1 MAVINDSGGA
11 GVQDAG
17 FDAIRSTLD
26 QGATFARMRGTPYYE
41 DAVYE
46 RFSEGE
52 YRRRYERTRA
62 KMDRMGLDGL
72 IVCGGPNHWSYGS
85 GLFWLTNHR
94 EWHALTL
101 YLLVPREG
109 DPTLLYG
116 MGGTHIEAI
125 RRAVAVKDVRP
136 AGRGQFAQILVER
149 IRELQL
155 EEGRLGITVIDP
167 RYGDYLPVNQ
177 YRTLTEALPA
187 ARMEFVGDFFH
198 EFLVMKSA
206 EELERVRRA
215 GDLCAAAT
223 LAMVEAARPGVPEYA
238 LKAAAAHAILAGG
251 GEIDFLII
259 GSTPMDR
266 PRMVFGSPRPSAR
279 RLQRGDLVLNE
290 LAAGYEGYTAQVG
303 VPICV
308 GAPTDQV
315 RRMFDEVVLPGFNLL
330 AAELRPGNSFEGLR
344 EKAQFFRQKGYQS
357 RPTILHGLDLVSHA
371 PDVSVE
377 AVHADPE
384 DKVMKPGMTLMLEP
398 NPITPDGLLG
408 LFFGHT
414 FIITDSGNE
423 RLGTQVPLD
432 LMVAEA

>member
-1 MAVINDSGGA
+1 MTDGNFES
-11 GVQDAG
+11 
-17 FDAIRSTLD
+17 IRSMLD
-26 QGATFARMRGTPYYE
+26 QSAAFARMRGTPYYE
-41 DAVYE
+41 DAVYD
-46 RFSEGE
+46 RFSEDE

-62 KMDRMGLDGL
+62 KMGRMGLDAL
-72 IVCGGPNHWSYGS
+72 VVCGGPNHWSYGG

-101 YLLVPREG
+101 YLLVPRDGE
-109 DPTLLYG
+109 PTLVYG
-116 MGGTHIEAI
+116 MGGTHIEAT
-125 RRAVAVKDVRP
+125 RRAVAVQDVRP

-149 IRELQL
+149 IRELKL
-155 EEGRLGITVIDP
+155 EQGRVGITVIDP

-177 YRTLTEALPA
+177 YRTLTEALPG
-187 ARMEFVGDFFH
+187 ARIVFVGDFFH
-198 EFLVMKSA
+198 EFLVVKSPA
-206 EELERVRRA
+206 ELERVRRA
-215 GDLCAAAT
+215 GDLCAAAI

-238 LKAAAAHAILAGG
+238 LKAAAANAILQGG

-266 PRMVFGSPRPSAR
+266 PRMVFGNPRPSAR
-279 RLQRGDLVLNE
+279 RLQRGDLILNE

-303 VPICV
+303 IPICV
-308 GAPTDQV
+308 GAPIGQV

-330 AAELRPGNSFEGLR
+330 AAELHPGNSFDALR
-344 EKAQFFRQKGYQS
+344 GKAQFFRQHGYQS
-357 RPTILHGLDLVSHA
+357 RPTILHSLDLVSHA

-377 AVHADPE
+377 AIHADPE
-384 DKVMKPGMTLMLEP
+384 DRIMKPGMTLMLEP

-423 RLGTQVPLD
+423 RLGGQLPLD
-432 LMVAEA
+432 LLVAGA

>member
-1 MAVINDSGGA
+1 MSTGE
-11 GVQDAG
+11 
-17 FDAIRSTLD
+17 FERIRGMLD
-26 QGATFARMRGTPYYE
+26 QSAAFVRMRGTPYYE

-46 RFSEGE
+46 RFSADE
-52 YRRRYERTRA
+52 YQSRYERTRA
-62 KMDRMGLDGL
+62 KMVRLGLDVL
-72 IVCGGPNHWSYGS
+72 IVCGGPNHWSSGG

-101 YLLVPREG
+101 YLFVPLEG
-109 DPTLLYG
+109 DPTLVYG
-116 MGGTHIEAI
+116 MGGTHIEAT

-136 AGRGQFAQILVER
+136 AGRGQFAQVLVDR
-149 IRELQL
+149 IREARL
-155 EEGRLGITVIDP
+155 EQGRVGITVIDP

-177 YRTLTEALPA
+177 YRTFAEALPQ
-187 ARMEFVGDFFH
+187 ARVELVGDFFH
-198 EFLVMKSA
+198 EFLVTKSPA
-206 EELERVRRA
+206 ELERVRRA

-223 LAMVEAARPGVPEYA
+223 LAMVDAARPGVPEYA
-238 LKAAAAHAILAGG
+238 VKAAAAHAILAGG

-266 PRMVFGSPRPSAR
+266 ARMIFGNPRPSAR
-279 RLQRGDLVLNE
+279 RLERGDLLLNE
-290 LAAGYEGYTAQVG
+290 LAAGYEGYTAQIG

-315 RRMFDEVVLPGFNLL
+315 RRMFDDVVLPGFNLL
-330 AAELRPGNSFEGLR
+330 AAELRPGNSFEALR
-344 EKAQFFRQKGYQS
+344 EKAQFFRRMGYQS

-384 DKVMKPGMTLMLEP
+384 DRTIKPGMTLMLEP

-414 FIITDSGNE
+414 FIITEAGHE
-423 RLGTQVPLD
+423 RLATQVPLN
-432 LMVAEA
+432 LLVAEA

>member
-1 MAVINDSGGA
+1 MSVSTAEFES
-11 GVQDAG
+11 
-17 FDAIRSTLD
+17 IRGTLD
-26 QGATFARMRGTPYYE
+26 HSGAFARMRGTPYYE

-46 RFSEGE
+46 RFSEDE

-62 KMDRMGLDGL
+62 KMERMGLDAL
-72 IVCGGPNHWSYGS
+72 IVCGGPNHWSYGA

-109 DPTLLYG
+109 DPMLVYG
-116 MGGTHIEAI
+116 MGGTHIEAT

-136 AGRGQFAQILVER
+136 AGRGQFAQVLVDR
-149 IRELQL
+149 LRELKL
-155 EEGRLGITVIDP
+155 ERGRLGITMIDP

-177 YRTLTEALPA
+177 HRTLTEALPQ
-187 ARMEFVGDFFH
+187 ARVEFVGDFFH
-198 EFLVMKSA
+198 EFLVTKSP

-238 LKAAAAHAILAGG
+238 LKAAAAAAILDGG

-266 PRMVFGSPRPSAR
+266 PRMVFGNPRPSAR
-279 RLQRGDLVLNE
+279 RLQRGDLILNE
-290 LAAGYEGYTAQVG
+290 LAAGYEGYTAQIG

-315 RRMFDEVVLPGFNLL
+315 RRMFDDVVLPGFNLL
-330 AAELRPGNSFEGLR
+330 AAELRPGNSFEALR
-344 EKAQFFRQKGYQS
+344 EKAGVFRQKGYQS
-357 RPTILHGLDLVSHA
+357 RPTILHSLDLVSHA

-384 DKVMKPGMTLMLEP
+384 DRSMKPGMTLMLEP

-414 FIITDSGNE
+414 FIITESGHE
-423 RLGTQVPLD
+423 RLGGQVPLD
-432 LMVAEA
+432 LLVAKP